1 MQTKNK
7 RKRSVPPNK
16 GQTSGEDCP
25 LCFFEQKISLLPTG
39 GCGITEQ
46 FEMYEGSFTFCR
58 EFIFLEKSES
68 TNNDIKLKIRQ
79 SAAPL
84 FAVISAKEQSGG
96 RGRLGRSFFSPSGGL
111 YFSASFPLSGEEKNI
126 PFLTLLSGLAVS
138 LAIEQLTGV
147 KTLIKWPNDIYYNDK
162 KLGGILCELVSGKTL
177 TAVVGIGINLSIK
190 KEDIPEELTS
200 VMTSFCAEGLCP
212 PDSYEFIRR
221 ITDILDALIYEQK
234 QLFSVSPEIIEA
246 IRSRSYSIGKKV
258 KYETKDGV
266 ISGTVTNININGAAE
281 ITLPDG
287 TKREIF
293 CGEII

>member
-1 MQTKNK
+1 
-7 RKRSVPPNK
+7 
-16 GQTSGEDCP
+16 
-25 LCFFEQKISLLPTG
+25 
-39 GCGITEQ
+39 
-46 FEMYEGSFTFCR
+46 MYESSFTPLR
-58 EFIFLEKSES
+58 EFVFLEKSES

-79 SAAPL
+79 SAEPV

-111 YFSASFPLSGEEKNI
+111 YFSISFPLSGEEKNI
-126 PFLTLLSGLAVS
+126 PFFTLLAGLSVS

-147 KTLIKWPNDIYYNDK
+147 RTLIKWPNDIYYNDK

-177 TAVVGIGINLSIK
+177 TAAAGIGINLSLE

-200 VMTSFCAEGLCP
+200 VMTSFCAEGLSP
-212 PDSYEFIRR
+212 PKTDELIRK
-221 ITDILDALIYEQK
+221 ITDILDTFIYEQK
-234 QLFSVSPEIIEA
+234 QLFSVSPEIIGA

-258 KYETKDGV
+258 KYETEDGV
-266 ISGTVTNININGAAE
+266 LSGTVTNINTNGAAE